1 MSEVS
6 MRRATVNDLQAI
18 ISLLANDPLGA
29 AREDASVPLR
39 ATYLRAFEAIDADP
53 NQVLAVATCDETI
66 VGTLQLTF
74 IPNLSRMGAWRAQ
87 IEAVR
92 VHESMRHQGL
102 GRRLFEWAFEQSR
115 QRGCV
120 LVQLT
125 CDRQRLSAHTFYESL
140 GLTATHSGFKME
152 L

>member
-6 MRRATVNDLQAI
+6 MRRATDKDLRAI

-39 ATYLRAFEAIDADP
+39 GSYLQAFEAIDADP
-53 NQVLAVATCDETI
+53 NQFLAVATRDDI
-66 VGTLQLTF
+66 VVGTLQLTF

-92 VHESMRHQGL
+92 VHESMRDQGL

-115 QRGCV
+115 LRGCV

-125 CDRQRLSAHTFYESL
+125 CDRQRPSAHKFYESL

>member
-1 MSEVS
+1 MSDVS

-29 AREDASVPLR
+29 VREDPGVPLR
-39 ATYLRAFEAIDADP
+39 VTYLQAFEAIDSDP
-53 NQVLAVATCDETI
+53 NQFLAVATLDDTV

-92 VHESMRHQGL
+92 VHECMRDQGL

-115 QRGCV
+115 LRGCV

-125 CDRQRLSAHTFYESL
+125 CDRQRPGAHKFYESL
-140 GLTATHSGFKME
+140 GLTATHTGFKME